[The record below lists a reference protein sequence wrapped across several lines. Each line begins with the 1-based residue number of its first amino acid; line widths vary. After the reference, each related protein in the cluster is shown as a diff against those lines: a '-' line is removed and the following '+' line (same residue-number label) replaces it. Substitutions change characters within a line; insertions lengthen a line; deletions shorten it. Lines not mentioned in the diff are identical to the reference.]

1 MQAQAFT
8 RGEVEDFLYL
18 EAALLDDWQLP
29 QWLALY
35 TADARYEVPATDLPK
50 DASPE
55 NNLFYIADDAFRLG
69 ERVKRLMKKTAFS
82 EYPRSK
88 TRHLV
93 SNVRILDSSGDRCR
107 VSSAFVTYRTKSG
120 VTDIYIGSSEHTIV
134 RSDAG
139 LRIASK
145 RCTLDLDSL
154 RPQGRVS
161 ILL

>member
-1 MQAQAFT
+1 MQAQTFT
-8 RGEVEDFLYL
+8 RNEIEDFLYH

-29 QWLALY
+29 AWLALY
-35 TADARYEVPATDLPK
+35 TADARYEVPGTDMPR

-55 NNLFYIADDAFRLG
+55 SSLFYIADDAFRLG
-69 ERVKRLMKKTAFS
+69 ERVKRLMKKTAFA

-93 SNVRILDSSGDRCR
+93 SNVRILESSDDRCR

-120 VTDIYIGSSEHTIV
+120 VTDTYIGSSEHAIV
-134 RSDAG
+134 RTADG
-139 LRIASK
+139 LRIAKK

-161 ILL
+161 IIL